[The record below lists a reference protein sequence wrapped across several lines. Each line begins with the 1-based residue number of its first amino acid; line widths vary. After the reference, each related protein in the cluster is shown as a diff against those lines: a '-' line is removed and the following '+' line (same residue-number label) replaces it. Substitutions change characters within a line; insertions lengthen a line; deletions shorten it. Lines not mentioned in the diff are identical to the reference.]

1 MSIGTTFRNDI
12 LKLIYNAVNIANL
25 ADNAAVSPLTT
36 LYVSLHTA
44 DPNAGNQQT
53 NEAVYPGYA
62 RVAVTRGSGGW
73 VVTGN
78 SVSPAAAITFP
89 ECNAAFT
96 GTLTHAAV
104 GTAASGAGKILDSGA
119 LSVSIP
125 VKEGAIPQI
134 KTTMTITRV

>member
-12 LKLIYNAVNIANL
+12 LKLIYNAVAIANL
-25 ADNAAVSPLTT
+25 ADNAASAPLTI

-44 DPNAGNQQT
+44 DPNAGNQST
-53 NEAVYPGYA
+53 NEATYPGYA
-62 RVAVTRGSGGW
+62 RVAVTRGPGGW
-73 VVTGN
+73 TITGN

-89 ECNAAFT
+89 ECNAAYAE
-96 GTLTHAAV
+96 TLTHAAI
-104 GTAASGAGKILDSGA
+104 GTAASGSGKILDSGA
-119 LSVSIP
+119 LNITIP